1 MKAVKIFSRYFHT
14 LRHLK
19 KEQWIGRALHTVKKR
34 IPQRIAPVPSRIVHL
49 TGDWADPAR
58 RRTSMQG
65 PASFVFLNHPHTL
78 SSQSDWNS
86 SALEKLWL
94 YNLHYFDDLNSEDS
108 GARTD
113 WHRALMDRWIAE
125 NPMGHGNGWEPYPTS
140 LRIVNWIK
148 WGLGGNP
155 LPELI
160 VQSLGMQAEWLSRHL
175 EYHLLGNHL
184 FANAKAL
191 LFASTYLESPRA
203 ARWRKL
209 ALRILE
215 HEIPEQILS
224 DGGHFERSPMYHA
237 LAVEDMLDLY
247 NLARAY
253 PERAATWGRVSHMIT
268 DRLPAMLTWL
278 SVMTHPD
285 GEISFFNDAA
295 IGIAPSPDELHRYA
309 ARLNVAG
316 TPAQTPVHHLV
327 ESGYIRVQKGP
338 FTFLIDVAPI
348 GPDYLPGHA
357 HADTLSFETSV
368 GNQRVFVN
376 RGTSVYGTGPLRHEQ
391 RSTAAHNTVEI
402 DGENSS
408 EVWGGFR
415 VARRAYPQEVS
426 VVTDED
432 TVLISASHTGFTR
445 LPGQVVH
452 KRTWSITSST
462 FSIRDDLLGNFKKV
476 ALFFH
481 VHPTCSANYPKLV
494 LPNGSSLLFWSSVKP
509 HLIPSYWHPEF
520 GVAHETVQLAIK
532 TANVAPFT
540 HEFKG
545 RYDAQPL

>member
-1 MKAVKIFSRYFHT
+1 MKATAVLSRYYHT
-14 LRHLK
+14 LKYLK
-19 KEQWIGRALHTVKKR
+19 KEQWIGRAVHIVKKR
-34 IPQRIAPVPSRIVHL
+34 IPLRIAPVTSRIVHI
-49 TGDWADPAR
+49 TGEWSDPAR
-58 RRTSMQG
+58 RRPSMLG
-65 PASFVFLNHPHTL
+65 PASFVFLNHPYTL
-78 SSQSDWNS
+78 SSSSDWNS

-108 GARTD
+108 DSRSE
-113 WHRALMDRWIAE
+113 WHHALMDRWIAE

-148 WGLGGNP
+148 WGLSGN
-155 LPELI
+155 LMPETV
-160 VQSLGMQAEWLSRHL
+160 VQSLGLQAEWLSRHL

-191 LFASTYLESPRA
+191 LFASTYLETPKA

-215 HEIPEQILS
+215 REINEQILS

-237 LAVEDMLDLY
+237 LAVEDMLDVY

-253 PERAATWGRVSHMIT
+253 PERAATWGPVSHMVT

-295 IGIAPSPDELHRYA
+295 IGIAPSPGELHHYA
-309 ARLNVAG
+309 ARLNVVG
-316 TPAQTPVHHLV
+316 MPVQTPVHHLE

-391 RSTAAHNTVEI
+391 RSTSAHNTVEV

-415 VARRAYPQEVS
+415 VARRAYPKKVS
-426 VVTDED
+426 IQLEGDDVH
-432 TVLISASHTGFTR
+432 ISAVHTGYLR
-445 LPGQVVH
+445 LTGKVLHSRQWKIGPA
-452 KRTWSITSST
+452 S
-462 FSIRDDLLGNFKKV
+462 FSVYDQIQGNCANARIF
-476 ALFFH
+476 LH
-481 VHPTCSANYPKLV
+481 LHPNCSANYPRLV
-494 LPNGSSLLFWSSVKP
+494 LNNGSSLLISCSSNP
-509 HLIPSYWHPEF
+509 HLNTTYWHSEF
-520 GVAHETVQLAIK
+520 GVSLTTKKIVLDNFLI
-532 TANVAPFT
+532 TSRS
-540 HEFKG
+540 HEFTCFYG
-545 RYDAQPL
+545 APLP